1 MPRGSSW
8 TRGWRSTT
16 STRTLCGARS
26 GPINAG
32 QVPPKGS
39 SLRPFRYLPY
49 FDSQIGP
56 MVPGESRL
64 YSECYLRRP
73 FAVRTYRAHWWRV
86 IYVGEHA
93 ADTLAHVSVNAGRLC
108 RDGHGVS
115 FNGTDLCAAPQRLPR
130 RDPATRSLDHH
141 DFTALGRRSGDP
153 ADIREAPVYLLL
165 GLALGS
171 VWSRTDDQR
180 VDPGGSGPS
189 HRGVGRAQRSPFP
202 REAPR
207 TSHSHLCTKV

>member
-1 MPRGSSW
+1 MR
-8 TRGWRSTT
+8 T
-16 STRTLCGARS
+16 SKT
-26 GPINAG
+26 
-32 QVPPKGS
+32 Q
-39 SLRPFRYLPY
+39 
-49 FDSQIGP
+49 
-56 MVPGESRL
+56 E
-64 YSECYLRRP
+64 RR
-73 FAVRTYRAHWWRV
+73 VSN
-86 IYVGEHA
+86 VGEHA

-115 FNGTDLCAAPQRLPR
+115 FNGADLCAAPQRLPH

-189 HRGVGRAQRSPFP
+189 HRGVGRAHRESAGRVALRSTNSQEWANSKSKVARLSP
-202 REAPR
+202 RLNA
-207 TSHSHLCTKV
+207 SNGGILNAS

>member
-1 MPRGSSW
+1 
-8 TRGWRSTT
+8 
-16 STRTLCGARS
+16 
-26 GPINAG
+26 
-32 QVPPKGS
+32 
-39 SLRPFRYLPY
+39 
-49 FDSQIGP
+49 

-108 RDGHGVS
+108 RDGHGLS
-115 FNGTDLCAAPQRLPR
+115 FNGADLCAAPQRLPH
-130 RDPATRSLDHH
+130 RDPATRSLVFYY
-141 DFTALGRRSGDP
+141 FTPLPPSTTLFPYTTLFRS
-153 ADIREAPVYLLL
+153 YLLL

-180 VDPGGSGPS
+180 V
-189 HRGVGRAQRSPFP
+189 
-202 REAPR
+202 
-207 TSHSHLCTKV
+207 